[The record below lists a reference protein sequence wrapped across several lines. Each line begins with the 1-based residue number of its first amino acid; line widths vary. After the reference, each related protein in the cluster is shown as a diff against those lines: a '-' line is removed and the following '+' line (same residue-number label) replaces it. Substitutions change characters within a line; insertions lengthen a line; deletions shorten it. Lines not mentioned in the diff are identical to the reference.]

1 MTRVSVS
8 FDLLDER
15 VRQWI
20 WQQGWTSLKDIQENA
35 IPAVLAGD
43 KDVIISASTAGG
55 KTEAVFL
62 PILTS
67 LLQKDDSNGYKV
79 LYISPLK
86 ALIND
91 QYRRLSDMTKGM
103 GIDVIPWHGDIDDST
118 KIRSLKN
125 PNGIIIITPE
135 SLESFLINREHF
147 VIAAFSSLQ
156 YVVIDELHAFIGTER
171 GKQLQSLMSRIE
183 QFTHHR
189 IPRIAMSA
197 TFSNYETVKY
207 FLRNDSSIPCT
218 IPSQGESNHEIRILI
233 KEYIAS
239 KDSDVTMPISQEIY
253 NKLRGSN
260 NLVFTTNR
268 GDAEEYA
275 LRLSDMCKP

>member
-20 WQQGWTSLKDIQENA
+20 WRQGWTSLKDIQENA

-103 GIDVIPWHGDIDDST
+103 
-118 KIRSLKN
+118 
-125 PNGIIIITPE
+125 E
-135 SLESFLINREHF
+135 
-147 VIAAFSSLQ
+147 
-156 YVVIDELHAFIGTER
+156 
-171 GKQLQSLMSRIE
+171 
-183 QFTHHR
+183 
-189 IPRIAMSA
+189 
-197 TFSNYETVKY
+197 
-207 FLRNDSSIPCT
+207 
-218 IPSQGESNHEIRILI
+218 
-233 KEYIAS
+233 
-239 KDSDVTMPISQEIY
+239 
-253 NKLRGSN
+253 
-260 NLVFTTNR
+260 
-268 GDAEEYA
+268 
-275 LRLSDMCKP
+275 